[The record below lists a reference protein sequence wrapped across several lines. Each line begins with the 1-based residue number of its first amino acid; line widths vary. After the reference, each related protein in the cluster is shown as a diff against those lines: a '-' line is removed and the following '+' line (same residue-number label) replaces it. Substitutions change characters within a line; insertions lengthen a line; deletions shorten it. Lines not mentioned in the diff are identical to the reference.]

1 MQRYLIVFVLFLS
14 ASIAA
19 CSSQSASNASSG
31 SSGSSGSG
39 STGAVVMNGCKV
51 DPAPICDSI
60 RGQSVNMS
68 NGMTADPRMV
78 EQNSSRTAN
87 IFIPIKRLNG
97 EEIFEVE
104 CGMNTLHQSVTWA
117 QIKTGP
123 PVTDDDVK
131 FLRARGLCS
140 ES

>member
-1 MQRYLIVFVLFLS
+1 MRRYLFVFLLFVS

-19 CSSQSASNASSG
+19 CAAKSASSG
-31 SSGSSGSG
+31 GSGSS
-39 STGAVVMNGCKV
+39 GAVVMNGCKV

-60 RGQSVNMS
+60 RGQSVDAS

-78 EQNSSRTAN
+78 EQNSARTAN
-87 IFIPIKRLNG
+87 IHIPINRVNG
-97 EEIFEVE
+97 DEIFEVE
-104 CGMNTLHQSVTWA
+104 CGMNTINQSVTWA

-140 ES
+140 QS